1 MKKIFCTLA
10 IILTF
15 SFVLTSC
22 NLPFGKETETT
33 ATTPPETTP
42 EAPAETST
50 AVSEETAVTTPDETT
65 TETPEEPFN
74 PSQGLAYTV
83 NDDGKTCTIIGIGTC
98 ADTNLFIGGYI
109 DGYKVTAIGDKA
121 FKSCSKLTSVTIGSS
136 VITIGAWTFSY
147 CSNFTSITIPNS
159 VTSIGLGAF
168 ARCEKLTS
176 VYIYDIDAWCNIS
189 FDGSHANPLCMAV
202 KFYLI
207 KDGSPELITNL
218 VIPNSVT
225 TIGEYAFY
233 CCSGITS
240 VTIPDS
246 VTTIGKCAFYLCA
259 NLTSITI
266 PDSVTTIGGSAFK
279 DCYKLTSVTIGDSVT
294 TIEDSA
300 FNGCSKLTSFVVDEN
315 NTAYQSINGNLYSK
329 DGTVLVAYARG
340 KTDASF
346 VVPNTVTTIG
356 DSAFYD
362 CDGLTSVTIPDA
374 VTTIGNYAFYDC
386 DGLTSVTIPD
396 AVTTIGDHAFY
407 DCYKLTSVTIGDSV
421 TTIGKYAFSSCYDLT
436 SALFANPNGWWSADD
451 PTETSGPSI
460 PGSELS
466 NTATAAW
473 YLRLGRS
480 DAYWHRTE

>member
-22 NLPFGKETETT
+22 NLPFGPNAETT
-33 ATTPPETTP
+33 ATTPEETTA
-42 EAPAETST
+42 EAPTET
-50 AVSEETAVTTPDETT
+50 TTEKPDETT
-65 TETPEEPFN
+65 VTPPAETTVTTPEETTATTPQETIPEEPLN
-74 PSQGLAYTV
+74 SSQGLAYTV
-83 NDDGKTCTIIGIGTC
+83 NDDGKTCTITGIGTC

-109 DGYKVTAIGDKA
+109 DGYKVTAIGDRA
-121 FKSCSKLTSVTIGSS
+121 FKSCSKFTSVTIGSS

-159 VTSIGLGAF
+159 VTSIGSGAF
-168 ARCEKLTS
+168 ARSEKLTS

-189 FDGSHANPLCMAV
+189 FDGSHANPLCMAG

-233 CCSGITS
+233 RCSNFTS

-340 KTDASF
+340 KTDTSF

-356 DSAFYD
+356 DS
-362 CDGLTSVTIPDA
+362 
-374 VTTIGNYAFYDC
+374 AFYDC

-407 DCYKLTSVTIGDSV
+407 DCYKLTSVTIGESV
-421 TTIGKYAFSSCYDLT
+421 TTIGKYAFNSCYDLT
-436 SALFANPNGWWSADD
+436 SALFANPNGWWSAED
-451 PTETSGPSI
+451 PTATSGSAI
-460 PGSELS
+460 PDSELS

>member
-1 MKKIFCTLA
+1 MKKIFCIIA

-22 NLPFGKETETT
+22 NLPFGKETETG
-33 ATTPPETTP
+33 ATTPQGTTP
-42 EAPAETST
+42 EVPAETST
-50 AVSEETAVTTPDETT
+50 AVSEETTETPEVPAETSTAVSGET
-65 TETPEEPFN
+65 TETPEEPLN
-74 PSQGLAYTV
+74 SSQGLAYTV
-83 NDDGKTCTIIGIGTC
+83 NDDGKTCTITGIGTC

-121 FKSCSKLTSVTIGSS
+121 FKNCSNFTSVTIGDS

-159 VTSIGLGAF
+159 VTSIGSGAF
-168 ARCEKLTS
+168 ARSEKLTS

-233 CCSGITS
+233 CCSGLTS

-246 VTTIGKCAFYLCA
+246 VTTIGKYAFA
-259 NLTSITI
+259 
-266 PDSVTTIGGSAFK
+266 
-279 DCYKLTSVTIGDSVT
+279 DCYKLTSVTIGGSVI
-294 TIEDSA
+294 TIGDSA
-300 FNGCSKLTSFVVDEN
+300 FYKCPNLTSFTVVEN
-315 NTAYQSINGNLYSK
+315 NKAYQSINGNLYSK
-329 DGTVLVAYARG
+329 DGTVLVAYACG
-340 KTDASF
+340 KTDTSF

-407 DCYKLTSVTIGDSV
+407 DCYKLTSVTIGESV

-436 SALFANPNGWWSADD
+436 SALFANPNGWWSAED
-451 PTETSGPSI
+451 PTATSGSAI
-460 PGSELS
+460 PGSDLS
-466 NTATAAW
+466 NPSTAAW

>member
-1 MKKIFCTLA
+1 MKKLFYILVMIFAL
-10 IILTF
+10 

-33 ATTPPETTP
+33 ATTPEETTAEAPTETTTEKPDEATVTPPAETTVTTPEETTATTPQETTP
-42 EAPAETST
+42 E
-50 AVSEETAVTTPDETT
+50 
-65 TETPEEPFN
+65 EPLN
-74 PSQGLAYTV
+74 SSQGLAYTV
-83 NDDGKTCTIIGIGTC
+83 NDDGKTCTITGIGTC
-98 ADTNLFIGGYI
+98 ADTNLSIGGYI

-121 FKSCSKLTSVTIGSS
+121 FKNCSNFTSVTIGDS

-147 CSNFTSITIPNS
+147 CSNLTSITIPNS

-168 ARCEKLTS
+168 ARSEKLTS

-233 CCSGITS
+233 RCSNFTS
-240 VTIPDS
+240 LTIPDS

-329 DGTVLVAYARG
+329 DGTVLVAYACG
-340 KTDASF
+340 KTDTSF

-356 DSAFYD
+356 
-362 CDGLTSVTIPDA
+362 
-374 VTTIGNYAFYDC
+374 NY
-386 DGLTSVTIPD
+386 
-396 AVTTIGDHAFY
+396 AFY
-407 DCYKLTSVTIGDSV
+407 DCYKLTSVTIGESV
-421 TTIGKYAFSSCYDLT
+421 TTIGKYAFNSCYDLT

>member
-1 MKKIFCTLA
+1 MKKIFCIIA

-22 NLPFGKETETT
+22 NLPFGKETETG
-33 ATTPPETTP
+33 ATTPEETTAEAPTETTTEKP
-42 EAPAETST
+42 EETTETPEVPAETST
-50 AVSEETAVTTPDETT
+50 AVSEETP
-65 TETPEEPFN
+65 ETPEEPLN
-74 PSQGLAYTV
+74 SSQGLAYTV
-83 NDDGKTCTIIGIGTC
+83 NDDGKTCTITGIGTC

-121 FKSCSKLTSVTIGSS
+121 FKSCSNFTSVTIGDS

-147 CSNFTSITIPNS
+147 CSNLTSITIPNS
-159 VTSIGLGAF
+159 VTSIGSGAF
-168 ARCEKLTS
+168 ARSEKLTS

-233 CCSGITS
+233 CCSG
-240 VTIPDS
+240 
-246 VTTIGKCAFYLCA
+246 
-259 NLTSITI
+259 
-266 PDSVTTIGGSAFK
+266 
-279 DCYKLTSVTIGDSVT
+279 LTSVTIGGSVI
-294 TIEDSA
+294 TIGDSA
-300 FNGCSKLTSFVVDEN
+300 FYKCPNLTSLTVVEN
-315 NTAYQSINGNLYSK
+315 NKAYQSINGNLYSK
-329 DGTVLVAYARG
+329 DGTVLVAYACG
-340 KTDASF
+340 KTDTSF

-356 DSAFYD
+356 NYALYD
-362 CDGLTSVTIPDA
+362 CDNLTSVTIPDA
-374 VTTIGNYAFYDC
+374 VTTIGDYAFYDC

-407 DCYKLTSVTIGDSV
+407 DCYKLTSVTIGESV

-460 PGSELS
+460 PGSDLS
-466 NTATAAW
+466 NPSTAAW

-480 DAYWHRTE
+480 NVYWYRTE

>member
-1 MKKIFCTLA
+1 MKKIFCIIA

-22 NLPFGKETETT
+22 NLPFGKETETG
-33 ATTPPETTP
+33 ATTPLETTP
-42 EAPAETST
+42 EVPAETST
-50 AVSEETAVTTPDETT
+50 AVSEET
-65 TETPEEPFN
+65 TETPEEPLN
-74 PSQGLAYTV
+74 SSQGLAYTV
-83 NDDGKTCTIIGIGTC
+83 NDDGKTCTITGIGTC
-98 ADTNLFIGGYI
+98 ADTNLSIGGYI

-121 FKSCSKLTSVTIGSS
+121 FKNCSNFTSVTIGDS

-147 CSNFTSITIPNS
+147 CSNLTSITIPNS

-168 ARCEKLTS
+168 ARSEKLTS

-233 CCSGITS
+233 DYDNLTS

-246 VTTIGKCAFYLCA
+246 VTTIGDSAFYDCD
-259 NLTSITI
+259 NLTSVTI
-266 PDSVTTIGGSAFK
+266 PDSVTTISAGAFA
-279 DCYKLTSVTIGDSVT
+279 DCYKLTSVTIPDSVT

-300 FNGCSKLTSFVVDEN
+300 FYKCPKLTSFTVVEN
-315 NTAYQSINGNLYSK
+315 NKAYQSINGNLYSK
-329 DGTVLVAYARG
+329 DGTVLVAYACG
-340 KTDASF
+340 KTDTSF
-346 VVPNTVTTIG
+346 VVPNT
-356 DSAFYD
+356 
-362 CDGLTSVTIPDA
+362 

-386 DGLTSVTIPD
+386 DNLTSVTIPD
-396 AVTTIGDHAFY
+396 AVTTIGDYAFY

-460 PGSELS
+460 PGSDLS
-466 NTATAAW
+466 NPSTAAW

>member
-22 NLPFGKETETT
+22 SLPFGKETETT
-33 ATTPPETTP
+33 ATTPQETTP

-50 AVSEETAVTTPDETT
+50 AVSEET

-83 NDDGKTCTIIGIGTC
+83 NDDGKTCTITGIGTC
-98 ADTNLFIGGYI
+98 VDTNLFIGGYI

-121 FKSCSKLTSVTIGSS
+121 FKSCSKFTSVTIGSS

-159 VTSIGLGAF
+159 VTSIGSGAF
-168 ARCEKLTS
+168 ARSEKLTS

-189 FDGSHANPLCMAV
+189 FDGSHANPLCMAG

-233 CCSGITS
+233 RCSNFTS

-246 VTTIGKCAFYLCA
+246 VTTIGNYAFYLCA

-340 KTDASF
+340 KTDTSF

-356 DSAFYD
+356 DS
-362 CDGLTSVTIPDA
+362 
-374 VTTIGNYAFYDC
+374 AFYDC

-436 SALFANPNGWWSADD
+436 SALFANPNGWWSAED
-451 PTETSGPSI
+451 PTATSGSAI
-460 PGSELS
+460 PGSDLS
-466 NTATAAW
+466 KTATAAW

>member
-1 MKKIFCTLA
+1 MKKIFCIIA

-15 SFVLTSC
+15 SLVLTSC
-22 NLPFGKETETT
+22 NLPFGKETETG
-33 ATTPPETTP
+33 ATTPQETTP
-42 EAPAETST
+42 EVPAETST
-50 AVSEETAVTTPDETT
+50 AVSEETP
-65 TETPEEPFN
+65 ETPEEPLN
-74 PSQGLAYTV
+74 SSQGLAYTV
-83 NDDGKTCTIIGIGTC
+83 NDDGKTCTITGIGTC
-98 ADTNLFIGGYI
+98 ADTNLSIGGYI
-109 DGYKVTAIGDKA
+109 DGYEVTAIGDKA
-121 FKSCSKLTSVTIGSS
+121 FKSCSNFTSVTIGDS
-136 VITIGAWTFSY
+136 VITIGAWTFSN

-168 ARCEKLTS
+168 ARSEKLTS

-246 VTTIGKCAFYLCA
+246 VTTIGKRAFA
-259 NLTSITI
+259 
-266 PDSVTTIGGSAFK
+266 
-279 DCYKLTSVTIGDSVT
+279 DCYKLTSVTIGGSVI
-294 TIEDSA
+294 TIGDSA
-300 FNGCSKLTSFVVDEN
+300 FYKCPKLTSFTVVEN
-315 NTAYQSINGNLYSK
+315 NKAYQSINGNLYSK
-329 DGTVLVAYARG
+329 DGTVLVAYACG
-340 KTDASF
+340 KTDTSF

-356 DSAFYD
+356 NYAFYD
-362 CDGLTSVTIPDA
+362 CDNLTSVTIPDA

-436 SALFANPNGWWSADD
+436 SALFANPNGWWSAED
-451 PTETSGPSI
+451 PTATSGSAI

>member
-1 MKKIFCTLA
+1 MKKIFCIIA
-10 IILTF
+10 IILAF

-33 ATTPPETTP
+33 ATTPQETTP

-50 AVSEETAVTTPDETT
+50 AASEETTVTTPDETT

-83 NDDGKTCTIIGIGTC
+83 NDDGNTCTITGIGTC

-189 FDGSHANPLCMAV
+189 FDGSHANPLCMAG

-233 CCSGITS
+233 RCSNFTS

-266 PDSVTTIGGSAFK
+266 PDSVTTISASAFA
-279 DCYKLTSVTIGDSVT
+279 DCYKLTSVTIPDSVT

-300 FNGCSKLTSFVVDEN
+300 FYKCPKLTSFTVVEN
-315 NTAYQSINGNLYSK
+315 NKAYQSINGNLYSK
-329 DGTVLVAYARG
+329 DGTVLVAYACG
-340 KTDASF
+340 KTDTSF

-374 VTTIGNYAFYDC
+374 VTTIG
-386 DGLTSVTIPD
+386 
-396 AVTTIGDHAFY
+396 DHAFAY
-407 DCYKLTSVTIGDSV
+407 CYKLTSVTIGESV
-421 TTIGKYAFSSCYDLT
+421 TTIGKYAFNSCYDLT
-436 SALFANPNGWWSADD
+436 SALFANPNGWWSAED
-451 PTETSGPSI
+451 PTETSGSAI
-460 PGSELS
+460 PGSDLS
-466 NTATAAW
+466 NPSTAAW